1 MVDAVTRNYY
11 REVQQPVWERLAEER
26 LRVVEAK
33 KKISGACYM
42 TSSLAHRLHT
52 WGVGNRGTG
61 SKSVLHSSNS
71 TTVGALINYASLKK

>member
-1 MVDAVTRNYY
+1 MVDAVTRNHY

-42 TSSLAHRLHT
+42 TSSLAHT
-52 WGVGNRGTG
+52 WGVGNRGTD

-71 TTVGALINYASLKK
+71 TTQGTHVA